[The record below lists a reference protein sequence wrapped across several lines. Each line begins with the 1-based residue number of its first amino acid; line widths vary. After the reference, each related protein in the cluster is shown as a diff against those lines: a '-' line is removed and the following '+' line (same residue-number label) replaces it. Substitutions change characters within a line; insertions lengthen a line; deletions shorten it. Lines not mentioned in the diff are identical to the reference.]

1 MPKKSDLTKYR
12 GGVNIYT
19 NKFVFNINFYIFY
32 IGFIFISAL
41 SKGDVTYE

>member
-19 NKFVFNINFYIFY
+19 NKFGFNVNFYIFY
-32 IGFIFISAL
+32 ISDL
-41 SKGDVTYE
+41 PKGRRYV